1 MAGNL
6 EARVPTPTPSPK
18 APPPP
23 TPMGLSLPQLLLLN
37 EAALVFIQ
45 DVEYLLHIIWALF
58 LQANHL
64 EELFVVEGVDS

>member
-1 MAGNL
+1 
-6 EARVPTPTPSPK
+6 
-18 APPPP
+18 
-23 TPMGLSLPQLLLLN
+23 MGLSLPQLLLLN